1 MNAARIGT
9 IVRLE
14 LTQRVR
20 SVAWYVLLGI
30 FAVLLL
36 GVTLLSLAAFTAPG
50 YADGGVLFSIVVYF
64 VLLLVVLVS
73 PTLSG
78 NAINGDRDSATLA
91 PVQVT
96 LATTGEIIIGKLL
109 AAWITGLAFLA
120 VAVPFLV
127 VATLVGGVAPGVFVV
142 SLLILIVEVA
152 VVAAIG
158 VGLSGIL
165 ARPLFSVAAT
175 YLVVAA
181 LVFGTLI
188 SFGLGT
194 AAIRT
199 EVETRS
205 RSLEPVLSE
214 PQEMPMVPEECMTAA
229 PGQTEPLPQCVM
241 DQPLTQP
248 EFICGEWTTSTYTL
262 PRPDAVWWMLAP
274 NPFVILADA
283 TPTTFRDGY
292 PNDLFGNIKVM
303 VRSAQLAPGQSMSYD
318 GCATGPDGY
327 VEPPT
332 PEENIAGTTPS
343 WFVGLALQLAL
354 AALLVWRAWAR
365 TGTPARRLPPG
376 TRIA

>member
-30 FAVLLL
+30 FALLLL
-36 GVTLLSLAAFTAPG
+36 GVTLLSLAAFTGPG
-50 YADGGVLFSIVVYF
+50 YSDGGVLFSIVVYF

-78 NAINGDRDSATLA
+78 NAINGDRDAATLA

-96 LATTGEIIIGKLL
+96 LATTADIVFGKLV
-109 AAWITGLAFLA
+109 AAWITGLAFLG
-120 VAVPFLV
+120 VAVPFLL
-127 VATLVGGVAPGVFVV
+127 VATLVGGVEPGVFVV
-142 SLLILIVEVA
+142 SLVVLVVEVA

-188 SFGLGT
+188 AFGLGT

-199 EVETRS
+199 DVESRS
-205 RSLEPVLSE
+205 RSFEPVAGQTF
-214 PQEMPMVPEECMTAA
+214 PVIPEECMSAA
-229 PGQTEPLPQCVM
+229 PDQTAPLPQCE
-241 DQPLTQP
+241 TGAIP
-248 EFICGEWTTSTYTL
+248 EPEYVCGEWTVTTYTA
-262 PRPDAVWWMLAP
+262 PRPDLVWWMLAP

-283 TPTTFRDGY
+283 TPTTFENGY
-292 PNDLFGNIKVM
+292 PDDLFGNIKVG
-303 VRSAQLAPGQSMSYD
+303 VRSAQLPPGESTSYD
-318 GCATGPDGY
+318 GCATDSGLAS
-327 VEPPT
+327 PT
-332 PEENIAGTTPS
+332 SEERIAGTTPS